1 MGCSRLKMR
10 AGEVTTR
17 SRHTM
22 LKTKASTDLVS
33 LPIIIL
39 SKTQLHKF
47 RQRSFTE
54 KLLSFLKKCTSIKLL
69 QQIHAQMLINS
80 IQKPNFLL
88 SKIIDLNNFA
98 YASLLFSQIPQPN
111 DYAFNV
117 MIRGLTTTWQHY
129 STTLHFYYQMKFLGL
144 KPNKFTYPFL
154 FIACANLLELSH
166 GQAAHSSVFRLGLDV
181 DSHTTHSLITMYARC
196 GELGSAR
203 RVFDEISERDLV
215 SWNSMISGYSK
226 MGYANE
232 AVGLF
237 GKMREEGFVP
247 DEMTLVSVLGA
258 CGDLGDLSL
267 GRWVEGFAMEHKIKL
282 NSFIAS
288 ALIGMYGKCGDFVS
302 ARGVF
307 DGMEGKD
314 VVTWNAMITGYA
326 QNGMSDEAIKLF
338 HGMKDAGVI
347 PDKITLVGV
356 LSACAS
362 IGALDLG
369 KRIDTYASQR
379 GLQRNIFVSTA
390 LVDMY
395 AKCGSLDNAQRV
407 FENMPVKNEV
417 SWNAMISALAFH
429 GRPQEA
435 LSLFERMSKEGRA
448 ACPNDVTFVGVLSAC
463 VHAGLVDEGWQYFE
477 LMNSSYGLTPKIEHC
492 SCMVDLLARAGQLYE
507 AWDFIEKMPEK
518 PDEIVLGALLG
529 ACQKRKNVDV
539 GERVMQLLLQM
550 EPSNSGNYVI
560 SSKIYAN
567 SRRWDDSAKMRV
579 LMRQRGVNKTPG
591 CSWIEIEAQ
600 LHEFLAGDGL
610 QYHSI
615 KIHQVFDLL
624 NAEMK
629 REGYIPKVDCL

>member
-1 MGCSRLKMR
+1 
-10 AGEVTTR
+10 
-17 SRHTM
+17 M
-22 LKTKASTDLVS
+22 LVNT
-33 LPIIIL
+33 
-39 SKTQLHKF
+39 
-47 RQRSFTE
+47 
-54 KLLSFLKKCTSIKLL
+54 
-69 QQIHAQMLINS
+69 

-88 SKIIDLNNFA
+88 SKIIDHRNFA
-98 YASLLFSQIPQPN
+98 YASLLFSQIPHPN
-111 DYAFNV
+111 NYAFNV
-117 MIRGLTTTWQHY
+117 MIRGLTTTWQYY
-129 STTLHFYYQMKFLGL
+129 SKTLHFYYQMKFLGL
-144 KPNKFTYPFL
+144 KPNNFTYPFL

-166 GQAAHSSVFRLGLDV
+166 GQLAHSSVFKLGLDV

-196 GELGSAR
+196 GELDRAR
-203 RVFDEISERDLV
+203 KVFDEIYERDLV

-226 MGYANE
+226 MGYASE
-232 AVGLF
+232 AVELF

-247 DEMTLVSVLGA
+247 DEMTLVSILGA
-258 CGDLGDLSL
+258 CGDLGYLSL
-267 GRWVEGFAMEHKIKL
+267 GMWVQGFVMKHKMKL
-282 NSFIAS
+282 NSFIGS
-288 ALIGMYGKCGDFVS
+288 ALIDMYGKCGDLVS
-302 ARGVF
+302 ARRVF
-307 DGMEGKD
+307 DGMHEKD

-338 HGMKDAGVI
+338 HAMKYAGVK

-369 KRIDTYASQR
+369 KWIDTYASQR
-379 GLQRNIFVSTA
+379 GLQHNIFVSTA

-395 AKCGSLDNAQRV
+395 AKCGSLDDAQRV

-429 GRPQEA
+429 GRPHEA
-435 LSLFERMSKEGRA
+435 LSLFERMSTEGRD

-463 VHAGLVDEGWQYFE
+463 VHAGLVDEGWRYFK
-477 LMNSSYGLTPKIEHC
+477 LMSSTYGLTPKIEHY

-529 ACQKRKNVDV
+529 ACQKCKNIDV
-539 GERVMQLLLQM
+539 SERVMQLLLQI

-567 SRRWDDSAKMRV
+567 SRRWDESAKMRV
-579 LMRQRGVNKTPG
+579 LMRQKGVNKTPG

-600 LHEFLAGDGL
+600 LHEFLAGDDL
-610 QYHSI
+610 LYHSI
-615 KIHQVFDLL
+615 DIYQVFELL
-624 NAEMK
+624 NVEMK
-629 REGYIPKVDCL
+629 REGYIPKVNQQVQMR